1 MEKVFDFVWSRFP
14 VWLFAPER
22 IFFLILALALVS
34 ACISAIS
41 VGNRLFPGRMVAII
55 SDRRLKLGKILRT
68 IDHLLFAVVVLL
80 MLTALLLRKEMAD
93 EIALIGFAASCAFCA
108 LCGLTTGLIPWDWRR
123 KSIRL
128 LRPVIDIRVEPVS
141 FVLALLFNGL
151 MFMILVIFSLHG
163 QPV

>member
-68 IDHLLFAVVVLL
+68 IDHLLFAALILMVV
-80 MLTALLLRKEMAD
+80 TALLAGKD
-93 EIALIGFAASCAFCA
+93 IAFQIVLGGIAASCAFCV
-108 LCGLTTGLIPWDWRR
+108 LCGLTTGLIPWNWRK
-123 KSIRL
+123 KSMRT

-141 FVLALLFNGL
+141 FVLALFFNGL
-151 MFMILVIFSLHG
+151 LFMILVIFALHG